1 MPSDPVFSNSP
12 LIHPD
17 GRPVTV
23 LQVLPRLVVG
33 GAERGTVDVA
43 AAIQRAGGRAIVA
56 SQGGPMVHELERAQA
71 KHVRLPLAPKNPITI
86 WRNAGRLARVIR
98 QNKVDIVH
106 ARSRA
111 PAWSALWAARRT
123 GARFMTTFH
132 DTYSAESA
140 WKRRYNSVMAKGQLV
155 IAISQFVADHIRELY
170 GLGASVIRIIPRG
183 VDLARFDPARVPA
196 ERKIKLIHDWN
207 LPDDRP
213 IILMPARLSRK
224 KGHLVLVEALAKLG
238 RKDICCLMVGDDG
251 RQTSYRSA
259 LIEMIHECDL
269 DGVVRLLPQTQDMAA
284 AYSLAAVV
292 VAPSIKAEG
301 FGRVPVEAQ
310 AMGRPVIASDVGGF
324 RETIVNGLTGLLVPP
339 GDSQRLSVALGSA
352 LDLGQEDRD
361 ALAGEAMANIQAKF
375 TREHMCAATL
385 DVYRELMFGAWPP
398 VERAGAEA
406 VGIEADSAHT

>member
-1 MPSDPVFSNSP
+1 MQGDPAITATP

-43 AAIQRAGGRAIVA
+43 VAIQRAGGIAIVA
-56 SQGGPMVHELERAQA
+56 SEGGPMVHELERARA
-71 KHVRLPLAPKNPITI
+71 KHIKLPLARKNPFTI
-86 WRNAGRLARVIR
+86 WRNASRLARVIR

-123 GARFMTTFH
+123 GARFMTTYH
-132 DTYSAESA
+132 DTYSAGSA
-140 WKRRYNSVMAKGQLV
+140 WKRRYNSVMAKGQRV
-155 IAISQFVADHIRELY
+155 IAISEFIADHLRELY
-170 GLGASVIRIIPRG
+170 GLGAGVLRTIPRG
-183 VDLARFDPARVPA
+183 IDLSRFDPARVPA
-196 ERKIKLIHDWN
+196 ERKIKLTHDWN

-224 KGHLVLVEALAKLG
+224 KGHKVLIEALAKLK
-238 RKDICCLMVGDDG
+238 RTDISCIIVGDDG
-251 RQTSYRSA
+251 RQTSYRTS
-259 LIEMIHECDL
+259 LRELIHECQL
-269 DGVVRLLPQTQDMAA
+269 EGIVRLLPQTQDMPA

-324 RETIVNGLTGLLVPP
+324 RETIVNGLTGLLVPA
-339 GDSQRLSVALGSA
+339 GDSQRLSIALGSA
-352 LDLGQEDRD
+352 LDLAQEDRE
-361 ALAGEAMANIQAKF
+361 ALAVEA
-375 TREHMCAATL
+375 
-385 DVYRELMFGAWPP
+385 
-398 VERAGAEA
+398 
-406 VGIEADSAHT
+406 

>member
-1 MPSDPVFSNSP
+1 MQGDPAITATP

-43 AAIQRAGGRAIVA
+43 AAIQRAGGIAIVA
-56 SQGGPMVHELERAQA
+56 SEGGPMVHELERARA
-71 KHVRLPLAPKNPITI
+71 KHIKLPLARKNPFTI
-86 WRNAGRLARVIR
+86 WRNASRLARVIR

-123 GARFMTTFH
+123 GVRFMTTYH
-132 DTYSAESA
+132 DTYSAGSA
-140 WKRRYNSVMAKGQLV
+140 WKRRYNSVMAKGQRV
-155 IAISQFVADHIRELY
+155 IAISEFVADHLRDLY
-170 GLGASVIRIIPRG
+170 GLGASVLRVIPRG
-183 VDLARFDPARVPA
+183 VDLSRFDPSRVPA
-196 ERKIKLIHDWN
+196 ERKIKLTHDWN

-224 KGHLVLVEALAKLG
+224 KGHKVLVEALAKLK
-238 RKDICCLMVGDDG
+238 RADLCCIIVGDDG
-251 RQTSYRSA
+251 RQTSYRTS
-259 LIEMIHECDL
+259 LLELIHECQL
-269 DGVVRLLPQTQDMAA
+269 EGVVRLLPQTADMPA

-292 VAPSIKAEG
+292 VAPSIKPEG

-339 GDSQRLSVALGSA
+339 GDAGRLSVALASA
-352 LDLGQEDRD
+352 LDLGAEDRE
-361 ALAGEAMANIQAKF
+361 ALAAEAIANIQAKF
-375 TREHMCAATL
+375 TKEHMCAATL
-385 DVYRELMFGAWPP
+385 EVYRELA
-398 VERAGAEA
+398 AGNRSVADP
-406 VGIEADSAHT
+406 VGIDTITDHT

>member
-1 MPSDPVFSNSP
+1 MQGDPAIPATP

-43 AAIQRAGGRAIVA
+43 AAIQRAGGIAIVA
-56 SQGGPMVHELERAQA
+56 SEGGPMVHELERSRA
-71 KHVRLPLAPKNPITI
+71 KHIKLPLARKNPYTI
-86 WRNAGRLARVIR
+86 WRNASRLARVIR

-123 GARFMTTFH
+123 GVRFMTTYH
-132 DTYSAESA
+132 DTYSAGSA
-140 WKRRYNSVMAKGQLV
+140 WKRRYNSVMAKGQRV
-155 IAISQFVADHIRELY
+155 IAISEFVADHLRDLY
-170 GLGASVIRIIPRG
+170 GLGASVLRVIPRG
-183 VDLARFDPARVPA
+183 VDLSRFDPNRVPA
-196 ERKIKLIHDWN
+196 ERKIKLTHDWN

-213 IILMPARLSRK
+213 IVLMPARLSRK
-224 KGHLVLVEALAKLG
+224 KGHKVLIEALAKLK
-238 RKDICCLMVGDDG
+238 RSDLCCVIVGDDG
-251 RQTSYRSA
+251 RQTSYRTS
-259 LIEMIHECDL
+259 LLELIHECQL
-269 DGVVRLLPQTQDMAA
+269 DGVVRLLPQTADMPA

-292 VAPSIKAEG
+292 VAPSIKPEG

-339 GDSQRLSVALGSA
+339 GDAGRLSVALASA
-352 LDLGQEDRD
+352 LDLGAEDRE
-361 ALAGEAMANIQAKF
+361 ALAAEAIANIQAKF
-375 TREHMCAATL
+375 TKEHMCAATL
-385 DVYRELMFGAWPP
+385 EVYRELASGSRSVADP
-398 VERAGAEA
+398 
-406 VGIEADSAHT
+406 VGIDTISDHT

>member
-1 MPSDPVFSNSP
+1 MPSEQALTDAP
-12 LIHPD
+12 LTHPD

-43 AAIQRAGGRAIVA
+43 AAIQRAGGIAIVA
-56 SQGGPMVHELERAQA
+56 SEGGPMVHELERAHA
-71 KHVRLPLAPKNPITI
+71 KHVRLPLAPKNPFTI
-86 WRNAGRLARVIR
+86 WRNAGRLARLIR
-98 QNKVDIVH
+98 KHKVDIIH

-111 PAWSALWAARRT
+111 PAWSAMWAARRT
-123 GARFMTTFH
+123 GAHFMTTFH
-132 DTYSAESA
+132 DTYSAGSS
-140 WKRRYNSVMAKGQLV
+140 WKRRYNAVMARGQRV
-155 IAISQFVADHIRELY
+155 IAISQFVAAHISEVY

-183 VDLARFDPARVPA
+183 VDLTKFDPARVPA
-196 ERKIKLIHDWN
+196 ERKIKLIHDWS

-238 RKDICCLMVGDDG
+238 RKDICCVMVGDDG
-251 RQTSYRSA
+251 RQTTYRSN
-259 LIEMIHECDL
+259 LIDMIHECDL

-324 RETIVNGLTGLLVPP
+324 RETIVNGQTGLLVPP

-352 LDLGQEDRD
+352 LDLGPEDRD
-361 ALAGEAMANIQAKF
+361 ALAAEAMANIQSRF

-385 DVYRELMFGAWPP
+385 DVYRELIFGTRPAADP
-398 VERAGAEA
+398 
-406 VGIEADSAHT
+406 VGIEAESAHT

>member
-1 MPSDPVFSNSP
+1 MQGDPAISATP

-43 AAIQRAGGRAIVA
+43 TAIQRAGGIAIVA
-56 SQGGPMVHELERAQA
+56 SEGGPMVYELERSRA
-71 KHVRLPLAPKNPITI
+71 KHIKLPLAGKNPLTI
-86 WRNAGRLARVIR
+86 WRNARRLARVIR
-98 QNKVDIVH
+98 QHKVDIVH

-123 GARFMTTFH
+123 GARFMTTYH
-132 DTYSAESA
+132 DTYSGGSA
-140 WKRRYNSVMAKGQLV
+140 WKRRYNSVMAKGQRV
-155 IAISQFVADHIRELY
+155 IAISEFIADHLRELY
-170 GLGASVIRIIPRG
+170 GLGASVIRVIPRG
-183 VDLARFDPARVPA
+183 VDLARFDPSRVPA
-196 ERKIKLIHDWN
+196 ERKVKLIHDWN

-224 KGHLVLVEALAKLG
+224 KGHLVLVEALAKLK
-238 RKDICCLMVGDDG
+238 RNDLCCVMVGDDG
-251 RQTSYRSA
+251 RQTTYRNN
-259 LIEMIHECDL
+259 LIELIHECQL
-269 DGVVRLLPQTQDMAA
+269 DGMVRLLPQTADMPA

-292 VAPSIKAEG
+292 VAPSVQPEG

-339 GDSQRLSVALGSA
+339 GDSARLSVALASA
-352 LDLGQEDRD
+352 LDLSTEDRA
-361 ALAGEAMANIQAKF
+361 ALAAEAIANIQAKF

-385 DVYRELMFGAWPP
+385 DVYRELVGMHRF
-398 VERAGAEA
+398 VAEP
-406 VGIEADSAHT
+406 VGIDTVSDHT

>member
-1 MPSDPVFSNSP
+1 MSTDPAPSAQP

-17 GRPVTV
+17 GRPITV
-23 LQVLPRLVVG
+23 MQVLPRLVVG
-33 GAERGTVDVA
+33 GAERGAVDVA
-43 AAIQRAGGRAIVA
+43 AAIQRAGGLAIVA
-56 SQGGPMVHELERAQA
+56 SEGGPMVHELERAHA
-71 KHVRLPLAPKNPITI
+71 RHIKLPLAPKNPFTI
-86 WRNAGRLARVIR
+86 WRNAARLARLIR
-98 QNKVDIVH
+98 KHKVDIVH
-106 ARSRA
+106 ARSRG
-111 PAWSALWAARRT
+111 PAWSAMWAAKRT

-140 WKRRYNSVMAKGQLV
+140 WKRRYNSVMARGQRV
-155 IAISQFVADHIRELY
+155 IAISDFVAEHIREVY
-170 GLGASVIRIIPRG
+170 GIGMSVIRIIPRG
-183 VDLARFDPARVPA
+183 IDLTKFDPDRVPA
-196 ERKIKLIHDWN
+196 ERKIKLIHDWS

-251 RQTSYRSA
+251 RRTTYREN
-259 LIEMIHECDL
+259 LIAMIHECDL
-269 DGVVRLLPQTQDMAA
+269 DGAVRLLPQTQDMAA

-324 RETIVNGLTGLLVPP
+324 RETIVNGQTGLLVPP

-352 LDLGQEDRD
+352 LDLGPEDRE
-361 ALAGEAMANIQAKF
+361 ALAAEAKANIQARF
-375 TREHMCAATL
+375 TRERMCAATL
-385 DVYRELMFGAWPP
+385 DVYRELIFGTRP
-398 VERAGAEA
+398 AEEPI
-406 VGIEADSAHT
+406 GIGADSAHT

>member
-1 MPSDPVFSNSP
+1 MQGDPAIPATP

-43 AAIQRAGGRAIVA
+43 AAIQRAGGIAIVA
-56 SQGGPMVHELERAQA
+56 SEGGPMVHELERARA
-71 KHVRLPLAPKNPITI
+71 KHIKLPLARKNPFTI
-86 WRNAGRLARVIR
+86 WRNASRLARVIR

-123 GARFMTTFH
+123 GVRFMTTYH
-132 DTYSAESA
+132 DTYSAGSA
-140 WKRRYNSVMAKGQLV
+140 WKRRYNSVMAKGQRV
-155 IAISQFVADHIRELY
+155 IAISEFVADHLRDLY
-170 GLGASVIRIIPRG
+170 GLGASVLRVIPRG
-183 VDLARFDPARVPA
+183 VDLSRFDPNRVPA
-196 ERKIKLIHDWN
+196 ERKIKLTHDWN

-224 KGHLVLVEALAKLG
+224 KGHKVLVEALAKLK
-238 RKDICCLMVGDDG
+238 RADLCCIIVGDDG
-251 RQTSYRSA
+251 RQTSYRTS
-259 LIEMIHECDL
+259 LLELIHECQL
-269 DGVVRLLPQTQDMAA
+269 DGVVRLLPQTADMPA

-292 VAPSIKAEG
+292 VAPSIKPEG

-339 GDSQRLSVALGSA
+339 GDAGRLSVALASA
-352 LDLGQEDRD
+352 LDLGTEDRE
-361 ALAGEAMANIQAKF
+361 ALAAEAIANIQAKF
-375 TREHMCAATL
+375 TKEHMCAATL
-385 DVYRELMFGAWPP
+385 EVYREL
-398 VERAGAEA
+398 VAGNRSVADP
-406 VGIEADSAHT
+406 VGIDTNSDHT

>member
-1 MPSDPVFSNSP
+1 MQGDPAIPATP

-43 AAIQRAGGRAIVA
+43 IAIQRAGGIAIVA
-56 SQGGPMVHELERAQA
+56 SEGGPMVHELERARA
-71 KHVRLPLAPKNPITI
+71 KHVKLPLARKNPYTI

-123 GARFMTTFH
+123 GVRFMTTYH
-132 DTYSAESA
+132 DTYSASSA
-140 WKRRYNSVMAKGQLV
+140 WKRRYNSVMAKGQRV
-155 IAISQFVADHIRELY
+155 IAISEFIADYLRDLY
-170 GLGASVIRIIPRG
+170 GLGAGVLRTIPRG
-183 VDLARFDPARVPA
+183 VDLSRFDPARVPA
-196 ERKIKLIHDWN
+196 ERKIKLTHDWN

-224 KGHLVLVEALAKLG
+224 KGHKVLIEALAKLK
-238 RKDICCLMVGDDG
+238 RTDICCIMVGDDG
-251 RQTSYRSA
+251 RQTSYRTS
-259 LIEMIHECDL
+259 LLELIHECQL
-269 DGVVRLLPQTQDMAA
+269 EGIVRLLPQTADMPA

-292 VAPSIKAEG
+292 VAPSIKPEG

-339 GDSQRLSVALGSA
+339 GDSGRLSVALASA
-352 LDLGQEDRD
+352 LDLGAEDRE
-361 ALAGEAMANIQAKF
+361 ALAAEAIANIQAKF

-385 DVYRELMFGAWPP
+385 DVYRELVGTRHP
-398 VERAGAEA
+398 VADP
-406 VGIEADSAHT
+406 VGIDTISDHT

>member
-1 MPSDPVFSNSP
+1 MPSDSASSDQP

-17 GRPVTV
+17 GRPITV

-33 GAERGTVDVA
+33 GAERGAVDVA
-43 AAIQRAGGRAIVA
+43 AAIQRAGGMAIVA
-56 SQGGPMVHELERAQA
+56 SEGGPMAHELERARA
-71 KHVRLPLAPKNPITI
+71 KHIKLPLAPKNPFTI
-86 WRNAGRLARVIR
+86 WRNAARLARIIR
-98 QNKVDIVH
+98 KHKVDIVH

-111 PAWSALWAARRT
+111 PAWSAMWAARRT

-140 WKRRYNSVMAKGQLV
+140 WKRRYNSVMARGQLV
-155 IAISQFVADHIRELY
+155 IAISDFVAEHVREVY
-170 GLGASVIRIIPRG
+170 GIGMSVIRTIPRG
-183 VDLARFDPARVPA
+183 IDLTKFDPDRVPA
-196 ERKIKLIHDWN
+196 ERKIKLIHDWT

-251 RQTSYRSA
+251 RKTTYRDN
-259 LIEMIHECDL
+259 LIAMIHECDL
-269 DGVVRLLPQTQDMAA
+269 DGAVRLLPQTQDMAA

-324 RETIVNGLTGLLVPP
+324 RETIVNGQTGLLVPP

-352 LDLGQEDRD
+352 LDLGIEDRE
-361 ALAGEAMANIQAKF
+361 ALAAEAKANIQARF
-375 TREHMCAATL
+375 TRERMCTATL
-385 DVYRELMFGAWPP
+385 DVYRELIFGTQPD
-398 VERAGAEA
+398 VEP
-406 VGIEADSAHT
+406 VGIGADSAHT